1 MITATALT
9 REKYRPPA
17 NPKELKDFL
26 QAALEVEHFTVPVY
40 MTGMYSIR
48 PGANRFSYDTIR
60 SVLMEEMLHLTLA
73 ANLLNAVGG
82 SPNVDRPSFVAGY
95 PARLPFSD
103 QSLPEIPLRH
113 FSPEALDTFMLIER
127 PRALVPPAAE
137 QNGSPGE
144 GWTSIGQF
152 YDAIRKGLI
161 ALEREQQKQHREDP
175 SKPATLFT
183 GDPRRQVGPTD
194 FYNSEGEAFPVTD
207 LRSALLAVEVISD
220 QGEGVADTI
229 WDSDDVHF
237 GEQRQVAHY
246 FRFKEIRVG
255 RRYGAHDLPRTGPSG
270 PLLDVVW
277 DEAYRIDVRAKVT
290 DYAEGSQVRAQAE
303 FFNRMYAHLLAL
315 LQLAFTGDP
324 WVMRQAVPVM
334 LELRDLSQRL
344 YRNPHPDRAK
354 AAQGIHASPT
364 FELTEQHF
372 VQARADAAAKV
383 AAASST
389 SPAATREEQH
399 P

>member
-1 MITATALT
+1 VITATALSQG
-9 REKYRPPA
+9 KYRPPA
-17 NPKELKDFL
+17 GLKELRDFL

-40 MTGMYSIR
+40 MSGMYSIR

-82 SPNVDRPSFVAGY
+82 TPDVARPGFVAGY
-95 PARLPFSD
+95 PARLPFSSR
-103 QSLPEIPLRH
+103 SLPEIPLQN
-113 FSPEALDTFMLIER
+113 FSPAALDTFLLIER
-127 PRALVPPAAE
+127 PRALVPPAGGEAE
-137 QNGSPGE
+137 DDE

-161 ALEREQQKQHREDP
+161 ALEREQREQHRRDP
-175 SKPATLFT
+175 AAPATLFT

-194 FYNSEGEAFPVTD
+194 FYNSGGEAFPVTD
-207 LRSALLAVEVISD
+207 LKSALLAVEVISD

-229 WDSDDVHF
+229 WDSDDIFF

-277 DEAYRIDVRAKVT
+277 DEAYRIDPRAKVAH
-290 DYAEGSQVRAQAE
+290 YPEGSQVRAQAE
-303 FFNRMYAHLLAL
+303 FFNRTYAHLLAL

-344 YRNPHPDRAK
+344 YRNPHPDRAR

-372 VQARADAAAKV
+372 VQARADAAAK
-383 AAASST
+383 AAASPT
-389 SPAATREEQH
+389 PEEQH